1 MDDAPS
7 QEPAA
12 LSPRARQLKDRLLG
26 EFSLSVDDVAGVLE
40 VDRST
45 VYRYIQ
51 DGALAALKIGREY
64 RLSEVD
70 VEGFL
75 QALIERERQRVA
87 ELRLKALT
95 AGGAAGLAAL
105 PAPRTSTAL
114 PASRSESVPP
124 VSPSGLAEPAPA
136 APGQAGP
143 LCGAAQGGASWE
155 AWRTGHARVH
165 PAHVL
170 LAQVADRDA
179 ILWDRPFPE
188 PIPMRVGLARQA
200 LERSGADLPALRL
213 AAEATLPP
221 PDQTPGE
228 GPRDRDAGEVY
239 PRVFGAPARAAMA
252 SLGRRW
258 VGTDALL
265 LALYGE
271 PALAQALAA
280 CGADEGRVRAQLQ
293 AMADALAKTAADG
306 PRFGE
311 LARHAGQWA
320 AQAAWRRGAQAVE
333 PEDLLLALLTDG
345 ERALGDGLALRA
357 LRAVGADLPAIRS
370 WAEARLGP
378 LSPHPAP
385 GAAGEPN
392 PDDAPLAPTPGLR
405 AAVYERA
412 SAAARG
418 LGHPEVGTEHLLL
431 GLYCIQEI
439 ADALGEAGAGHGAVR
454 AAIRRLAPA
463 GAPQPTERSPHFGR
477 YSERA
482 QRVIVS
488 AQELARRR
496 GDGWVGGPH
505 LLLAL
510 VPGGGDLQGGIAQKA
525 LLGLGVD
532 LAALRGRVEAGL
544 PPPNPAPPAGEIAFT
559 PGAKAMVMEHAIA
572 AARSMGHRYVGTEH
586 LLLAAYDAEAELA
599 GWLEAAGALREDVE
613 AETLRLMEGSGS
625 RPVGDPPP
633 DEPVAAAL
641 AAAEGRA
648 RALGHVAL
656 QPAHLLLG
664 VLEPGA
670 GPARA
675 VLERLQVDPA
685 HLEAAVLA
693 TLPRGRSAPVP
704 RVFVSAAAQK
714 VLARAAAAA
723 GARGARRVGTPH
735 LLLGLHADP
744 SSDVAQL
751 LTAVGAP
758 EDALAVEAARLGA

>member
-1 MDDAPS
+1 MEDAPS

-105 PAPRTSTAL
+105 PAPRTSSA
-114 PASRSESVPP
+114 PP
-124 VSPSGLAEPAPA
+124 VSPSDPAPAPSLAEPAPA

-143 LCGAAQGGASWE
+143 LCVAAQGGASWE

-170 LAQVADRDA
+170 LALVADRDA
-179 ILWDRPFPE
+179 ILWDQPFPE
-188 PIPMRVGLARQA
+188 VIPMRVGLARQA

-221 PDQTPGE
+221 PEQKPGE
-228 GPRDRDAGEVY
+228 GPRHRDAREVY

-258 VGTDALL
+258 VGTDAIL

-271 PALAQALAA
+271 AALAQALAA
-280 CGADEGRVRAQLQ
+280 CGADEGRVRAELQ
-293 AMADALAKTAADG
+293 AMADALATTAAADG

-333 PEDLLLALLTDG
+333 PEDLLLALLADG

-357 LRAVGADLPAIRS
+357 LCAVGAELPVIRS
-370 WAEARLGP
+370 WAEARLGAP
-378 LSPHPAP
+378 SPRPAP
-385 GAAGEPN
+385 GSAGEPG
-392 PDDAPLAPTPGLR
+392 PDAAPLGPSPALR

-412 SAAARG
+412 PAAARG

-431 GLYCIQEI
+431 GLYSIQEI
-439 ADALGEAGAGHGAVR
+439 ADALGAAGAGHGAVR

-463 GAPQPTERSPHFGR
+463 GVPQPTERSPHFGR

-482 QRVIVS
+482 QRVIVA

-496 GDGWVGGPH
+496 GDGRVGGAH

-510 VPGGGDLQGGIAQKA
+510 VPEGGDLQGGIAQKA

-532 LAALRGRVEAGL
+532 LAALRRRVEAGL
-544 PPPNPAPPAGEIAFT
+544 PPPNPASPGGAIAFT
-559 PGAKAMVMEHAIA
+559 PSAKAMVMEHARA
-572 AARSMGHRYVGTEH
+572 AARAMGHRYVGTEH
-586 LLLAAYDAEAELA
+586 LLLGAYDAEAELA

-613 AETLRLMEGSGS
+613 AEALRLMEGAGPL
-625 RPVGDPPP
+625 RAGDPPP
-633 DEPVAAAL
+633 DQAVAAAL
-641 AAAEGRA
+641 GAAEGRA
-648 RALGHVAL
+648 RALGHAAL

-664 VLEPGA
+664 VLDLGD

-675 VLERLQVDPA
+675 LLERLQVDPA
-685 HLEAAVLA
+685 RLEAAVLA
-693 TLPRGRSAPVP
+693 GLPQGRAAPVP
-704 RVFVSAAAQK
+704 RAAPSASARK
-714 VLARAAAAA
+714 VLERAAAVAAA
-723 GARGARRVGTPH
+723 GGARRVGTPH

-758 EDALAVEAARLGA
+758 EDALAVEVARAGA